1 MRFYVAI
8 NLPFSKLSQW
18 QQVAFS
24 AALLERMLP
33 NYQMFAEHVEFG
45 DFKVL
50 RNQLDLIWQ
59 WLDKANRCKINYDAQ
74 IAKLEEQVPDPDDFD
89 FLGVFPALDSAMALM
104 SLFQGMQDLESDS
117 LSNISKLSENSVSYY
132 VELSLA
138 QQIDEITP
146 DEEEIVISAQQIA
159 EHPLMQWEIATQNEL
174 FEFLTAA
181 SENKASC
188 LQAKAMVLE
197 EGLSNL
203 GIDINA

>member
-1 MRFYVAI
+1 MRSYVAI

-33 NYQMFAEHVEFG
+33 NYQMFAEHAEFG

-138 QQIDEITP
+138 QQIDQITP
-146 DEEEIVISAQQIA
+146 DEEEIVISAQQIV

-174 FEFLTAA
+174 FEFLTTA

-203 GIDINA
+203 GIEINA

>member
-138 QQIDEITP
+138 QKIDEITP

-174 FEFLTAA
+174 FEFLTTA

-188 LQAKAMVLE
+188 LQAKAMALE

>member
-138 QQIDEITP
+138 QKIDEITP

-174 FEFLTAA
+174 FEFLTTA

>member
-1 MRFYVAI
+1 MRSYVAI

-18 QQVAFS
+18 QQVAFN

-117 LSNISKLSENSVSYY
+117 LTNISKLSENSVSYY

-174 FEFLTAA
+174 FEFLTTA

-188 LQAKAMVLE
+188 LQAKAMALE

-203 GIDINA
+203 GIEINA

>member
-1 MRFYVAI
+1 MRLTVAI
-8 NLPFSKLSQW
+8 HHPFNKLSQW

-33 NYQMFAEHVEFG
+33 NYHMFAEHVEFG

-74 IAKLEEQVPDPDDFD
+74 ITKLEEQVPDPDAFD

-104 SLFQGMQDLESDS
+104 SLFQAMQDPESDGFV
-117 LSNISKLSENSVSYY
+117 NVSKLSENSVSYY

-146 DEEEIVISAQQIA
+146 EEDEIVISPQQIS

-174 FEFLTAA
+174 FEFFTTA

-188 LQAKAMVLE
+188 VQAKAMVLE

-203 GIDINA
+203 GIEINA